1 MSRIRILPEAIAN
14 KIAAGEV
21 VERPASVVK
30 ELLENSLDAGAKSI
44 RVEVEAGGK
53 RLIRVTD
60 DGHGMT
66 HDDALLAFERHAT
79 SKLRTADDLMSIATL
94 GFRGEAMPTIAA
106 VSRLTLETRDLAETE
121 GTRVEFAGGKLVN
134 VKSAGLPPG
143 TAISVADLFYCVP
156 ARRKFLKSDTTELG
170 HIASLVT
177 HYALANPGKQFQL
190 TTPTQTIIDCAPA
203 EKMADRVY
211 QLFGR
216 QALEELVEMTSVTSP
231 FRSAITEPE
240 LEAGEE
246 KATLTVAGFTS
257 RPEVQRPNRNG
268 IYVFVNRRLVR
279 DRLILHA
286 IHEAYRNILPGN
298 VFPATLLFLEM
309 PYDEV
314 DVNVHPAKIE
324 VRFRRSQF
332 VHDFTRDTIRQTL
345 MAARS
350 VPSFAVAAGGSAQR
364 LGANHAAL
372 PSPPAASTGAF
383 GEAAENRARPDVFAA
398 VPALAEVGL
407 GSGVG
412 SDGGFDL
419 SNAPLRP
426 VEQRFAFHSGKS
438 FAASPGAMPV
448 FDAQASAAVLAN
460 ALLPAHVSSP
470 GANSADRM
478 RLPANGSAAHWAADF
493 AGANGDSGASLPRP
507 EQIMDLKPLGQVS
520 ASFIVA
526 VNAAGLWIVDQH
538 VAHERV
544 LFEQHLDARRA
555 GKVESQ
561 RMLLPMVL
569 DLAPRQIVIFEKIA
583 EELTANGFEVEPM
596 GPKSFAIQ
604 AVPAGIVAADAEQL
618 LREILDGL
626 ERENAAISID
636 TLQAKIA
643 ASTACH
649 AAIKVNMPL
658 DQTKMEWLLGAL
670 AKTDCPMSCP
680 HGRPVVLRYSVKE
693 IEKAFHRI

>member
-1 MSRIRILPEAIAN
+1 VSRIRILPEAVAN
-14 KIAAGEV
+14 RIAAGEV

-30 ELLENSLDAGAKSI
+30 ELLENALDAGAKAI
-44 RVEVEAGGK
+44 RVEAEAGGK
-53 RLIRVTD
+53 RMIRVID

-79 SKLRTADDLMSIATL
+79 SKLRSADDLMSIATL

-106 VSRLTLETRDLAETE
+106 VSRLLLETRDAAEPE
-121 GTRVEFAGGKLVN
+121 GTRVEFAGGKLVG
-134 VKSAGLPPG
+134 VKSAGLPAG
-143 TAISVADLFYCVP
+143 TTVSVADLFYSVP
-156 ARRKFLKSDTTELG
+156 ARRKFLKSETTELG

-177 HYALANPGKQFQL
+177 HYALANPGKQFVL
-190 TTPTQTIIDCAPA
+190 STPTQQIVDCAPV
-203 EKMADRVY
+203 ERLADRVY
-211 QLFGR
+211 QLFGK
-216 QALEELVEMTSVTSP
+216 QALDELVEIPTASAA
-231 FRSAITEPE
+231 FRAAITEPE
-240 LEAGEE
+240 LEQSEE
-246 KATLTVAGFTS
+246 SARISVYGFTS
-257 RPEVQRPNRNG
+257 RPEIQRPNRNG

-298 VFPATLLFLEM
+298 VFPATLLFIEM

-332 VHDFTRDTIRQTL
+332 VHDFTRDAIRQVL
-345 MAARS
+345 MGSRPIA
-350 VPSFAVAAGGSAQR
+350 SFAAAAGVR
-364 LGANHAAL
+364 AAL
-372 PSPPAASTGAF
+372 ATPINGSESDG
-383 GEAAENRARPDVFAA
+383 AA
-398 VPALAEVGL
+398 VGAAQITPGNGIEVPRAVIPALQEIGL

-419 SNAPLRP
+419 TGAPQRP
-426 VEQRFAFHSGKS
+426 VPQRFSFETGTSFGTAAAVAPVDSAEPNWAAN
-438 FAASPGAMPV
+438 FAAAGSET
-448 FDAQASAAVLAN
+448 
-460 ALLPAHVSSP
+460 PA
-470 GANSADRM
+470 
-478 RLPANGSAAHWAADF
+478 RLPHPDEIA
-493 AGANGDSGASLPRP
+493 
-507 EQIMDLKPLGQVS
+507 DLKPLGQVS

-526 VNAAGLWIVDQH
+526 VNGEGLWIVDQH

-544 LFEQHLDARRA
+544 LFEQHLEARRA

-561 RMLLPMVL
+561 RMLMPMIL
-569 DLAPRQIVIFEKIA
+569 ELAPRQLVIYEKIA
-583 EELTANGFEVEPM
+583 EELSANGFEVEPM
-596 GPKSFAIQ
+596 GPRSVAIQ
-604 AVPAGIVAADAEQL
+604 AVPAGVAIGDAEKL
-618 LREILDGL
+618 LTEILDGI
-626 ERENAAISID
+626 ERENAAISIE

-658 DQTKMEWLLGAL
+658 DQTRMEWLLGAL

-693 IEKAFHRI
+693 IERAFHRI

>member
-1 MSRIRILPEAIAN
+1 AQNGSIDYCCGAEGDCTGIAQKGMSRIRILPEAVAN

-30 ELLENSLDAGAKSI
+30 ELLENALDAGAKTI
-44 RVEVEAGGK
+44 RVETEVGGK
-53 RLIRVTD
+53 RMIRVID
-60 DGHGMT
+60 DGHGMI

-79 SKLRTADDLMSIATL
+79 SKLRSADDLLSISTL
-94 GFRGEAMPTIAA
+94 GFRGEALPTIAA
-106 VSRLTLETRDLAETE
+106 VSRLLLETRDESEAE
-121 GTRVEFAGGKLVN
+121 GTRLEFAGGKLIS
-134 VKSAGLPPG
+134 VKPAGLPAG
-143 TAISVADLFYCVP
+143 TTISVADLFYCVP
-156 ARRKFLKSDTTELG
+156 ARKKFLKSDSTELG

-177 HYALANPGKQFQL
+177 HYALANPDKQFVL
-190 TTPTQTIIDCAPA
+190 TTPTQEIINSPPA
-203 EKMADRVY
+203 EKLADRIY

-216 QALEELVEMTSVTSP
+216 QAMEELVEIAPVSAP
-231 FRSAITEPE
+231 FRAAITEPE
-240 LEAGEE
+240 LEQGEE
-246 KATLTVAGFTS
+246 SATLTVRGFTS
-257 RPEVQRPNRNG
+257 RPDVQRPNRNG
-268 IYVFVNRRLVR
+268 IYIFVNRRLVR

-286 IHEAYRNILPGN
+286 IHEAYRNILPPT

-332 VHDFTRDTIRQTL
+332 VHDFARDSIRQAL
-345 MAARS
+345 MSVRP
-350 VPSFAVAAGGSAQR
+350 VPSFAAAAASASSQGLSASHANALDSGSA
-364 LGANHAAL
+364 AA
-372 PSPPAASTGAF
+372 AATGVP
-383 GEAAENRARPDVFAA
+383 RAIIPTMEEIGV
-398 VPALAEVGL
+398 

-419 SNAPLRP
+419 TSDALRP
-426 VEQRFAFHSGKS
+426 VEQRFVFPAGMESSIEPGTAA
-438 FAASPGAMPV
+438 FAAAAVAPALATSNWAGNLAAPS
-448 FDAQASAAVLAN
+448 ASA
-460 ALLPAHVSSP
+460 PAT
-470 GANSADRM
+470 
-478 RLPANGSAAHWAADF
+478 
-493 AGANGDSGASLPRP
+493 LPRP
-507 EQIMDLKPLGQVS
+507 DQIADLKPLGQVS
-520 ASFIVA
+520 SSFIVA
-526 VNAAGLWIVDQH
+526 VNGEGLWLVDQH

-555 GKVESQ
+555 GRVEAQ
-561 RMLLPMVL
+561 RMLMPMVIEL
-569 DLAPRQIVIFEKIA
+569 SPRQIVIYEKIA
-583 EELTANGFEVEPM
+583 EELNANGFEVELM
-596 GPKSFAIQ
+596 GPRSVAIQ
-604 AVPAGIVAADAEQL
+604 AVPAGILPGDAEKL
-618 LREILDGL
+618 LTEILDGI